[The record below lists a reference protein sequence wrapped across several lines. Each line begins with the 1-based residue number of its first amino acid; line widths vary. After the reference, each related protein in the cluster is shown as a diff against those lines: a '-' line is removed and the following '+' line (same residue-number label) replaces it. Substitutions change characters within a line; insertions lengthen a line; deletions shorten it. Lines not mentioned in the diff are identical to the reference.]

1 MVELELGNA
10 KFKDVPAELATAI
23 NVEIKTLTSD
33 KTRLDSQVAD
43 LQQQL
48 ETAKKTAETATARA
62 DTLQSQV
69 NDRQDASEVEKE
81 INQRVQQRLDLLD
94 KARKHLGK
102 DYKCDSSVSNLEIKK
117 AILANKGMEKSLY
130 DSYNEDQLNTAIETL
145 EQLNL
150 QRDNYYQSQTKAI
163 NSLNIPSREDELKE
177 DEIEDPYVKAFNS
190 RLTSIVQ

>member
-1 MVELELGNA
+1 
-10 KFKDVPAELATAI
+10 
-23 NVEIKTLTSD
+23 
-33 KTRLDSQVAD
+33 
-43 LQQQL
+43 
-48 ETAKKTAETATARA
+48 
-62 DTLQSQV
+62 
-69 NDRQDASEVEKE
+69 
-81 INQRVQQRLDLLD
+81 
-94 KARKHLGK
+94 
-102 DYKCDSSVSNLEIKK
+102 
-117 AILANKGMEKSLY
+117 MEKSLY